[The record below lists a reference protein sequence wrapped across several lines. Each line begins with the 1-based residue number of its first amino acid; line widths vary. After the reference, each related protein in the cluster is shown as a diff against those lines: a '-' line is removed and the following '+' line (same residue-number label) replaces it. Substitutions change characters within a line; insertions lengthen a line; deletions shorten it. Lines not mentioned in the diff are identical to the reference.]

1 MCKESKNNALFKKR
15 TESLDVI
22 ERKRERVISVDHLRG
37 IVLMLD
43 PVCTSENNL
52 GQSNQAGQSVA
63 TSGCRQL
70 VIPRISIIF
79 RMLFRW

>member
-1 MCKESKNNALFKKR
+1 
-15 TESLDVI
+15 
-22 ERKRERVISVDHLRG
+22 
-37 IVLMLD
+37 MLD

-63 TSGCRQL
+63 TRGCRQL

>member
-1 MCKESKNNALFKKR
+1 
-15 TESLDVI
+15 
-22 ERKRERVISVDHLRG
+22 
-37 IVLMLD
+37 MLD

-52 GQSNQAGQSVA
+52 SQSNQAGQSVA